1 MTIGIDGKGNVI
13 EIYGLSASSGGGGDT
28 GTEYTAKNP
37 ISITNNK
44 IGLKIDNQTLQV
56 NTDGQLVANLDELG
70 NEVNTIANAV
80 NNKQDTLVS
89 GQNIKTINNQS
100 ILGSGNITI
109 EGGSAVDE
117 QYGIKGDYATQ
128 YGILECP
135 NGILTVSDM
144 TVTLKQ
150 GVVMQ
155 CAGQDIKTT
164 VASDMT
170 HTITATND
178 IDLFY
183 AGGSIL
189 ECGDVFYQESEP
201 DNGTA
206 NYIAWWQPSKGKW
219 QFKSNETGNVYREA
233 IACRLAHI
241 HTDGTTITRVDYIGN
256 RILDDEIFVET
267 KNIKTINGQS
277 IIGTGDITIS
287 GGTVT
292 PTIYTLGDTTAGDS
306 NLDTVAVGTSA
317 NSITSVP
324 VCSMEVASGW
334 YIVTYKGMLSFV
346 TNEQGTKATAILQT
360 IGVNSPVTDATNQ
373 VYSGFVGA
381 SRNNTYYAVTSIMKV
396 NEGEKLQVSVQQ
408 YSTINSTVDNHTRGF
423 VAYRIG
429 DI

>member
-1 MTIGIDGKGNVI
+1 MTVGIDEKGNII
-13 EIYGLSASSGGGGDT
+13 EIYGLTTSSGGGGGT

-56 NTDGQLVANLDELG
+56 NADGQLVANLDELG

-80 NNKQDTLVS
+80 NNKQDALVD
-89 GQNIKTINNQS
+89 GVNIKTINGEP
-100 ILGSGNITI
+100 ITGGGNITI
-109 EGGSAVDE
+109 KGGSVANE

-164 VASDMT
+164 VANDKT
-170 HTITATND
+170 YTIEATND

-189 ECGDVFYQESEP
+189 ECGEVFYQENEP
-201 DNGTA
+201 DNGIA
-206 NYIAWWQPSKGKW
+206 NYIAWWKPSLGKW
-219 QFKSNETGNVYREA
+219 QFKSNETGNVFKEA

-256 RILDDEIFVET
+256 RVLDDEIFIEKKDT
-267 KNIKTINGQS
+267 KIEQWTFVLDDGSSVIKN
-277 IIGTGDITIS
+277 
-287 GGTVT
+287 VM
-292 PTIYTLGDTTAGDS
+292 LGA
-306 NLDTVAVGTSA
+306 
-317 NSITSVP
+317 
-324 VCSMEVASGW
+324 
-334 YIVTYKGMLSFV
+334 
-346 TNEQGTKATAILQT
+346 
-360 IGVNSPVTDATNQ
+360 
-373 VYSGFVGA
+373 
-381 SRNNTYYAVTSIMKV
+381 
-396 NEGEKLQVSVQQ
+396 
-408 YSTINSTVDNHTRGF
+408 
-423 VAYRIG
+423 
-429 DI
+429 